1 MKFPYLPH
9 TEEDRQKL
17 MQNLGI
23 DDIEELFTDIPAEIK
38 IEGQLPLE
46 RPQSELEVKRRLRE
60 LSAANEDL
68 TDYTSFLGA
77 GVYDHYM
84 PSTIDHILS
93 RSEFYTAYTPY
104 QAEISQGYLQAIF
117 EYQTMIC
124 ELTGMD
130 VANASMYDG
139 ASALAEAALMAI
151 AAKRRRRTEI
161 VISAA
166 VNPQSKEVV
175 STYCRANDLT
185 LTEVD
190 FKAGST
196 ALETLAETVSEETA
210 AVLVQ
215 NPNFFG
221 QLEDLEELAAVTH
234 EQKALF
240 VVNADPISL
249 GLLEAP
255 GKLGADIVVGEGQS
269 LGNPLNFGG
278 PHFGF
283 FAATE
288 RYMRKMPGRIVG
300 ATEDTDGKRGF
311 ALTLQT
317 REQHIRRERATSN
330 ICSNQA
336 LNALAAT
343 VYLTLLGPT
352 GLREAAE
359 KSLQKAHYAANR
371 ITELEGYEL
380 LFAGPY
386 VKEFAV
392 KLPISAHKLND
403 KLRAEGIIGG
413 YDLSRDY
420 QLENSLL
427 VAVTEKRTKAEI
439 DNLLDFLEAI
449 T

>member
-352 GLREAAE
+352 GLREVAE
-359 KSLQKAHYAANR
+359 KSFQKAHYAANR

>member
-1 MKFPYLPH
+1 VKFPYLPH

-196 ALETLAETVSEETA
+196 APETLAETVSEETA

-359 KSLQKAHYAANR
+359 KSFQKAHYAANR

>member
-1 MKFPYLPH
+1 
-9 TEEDRQKL
+9 